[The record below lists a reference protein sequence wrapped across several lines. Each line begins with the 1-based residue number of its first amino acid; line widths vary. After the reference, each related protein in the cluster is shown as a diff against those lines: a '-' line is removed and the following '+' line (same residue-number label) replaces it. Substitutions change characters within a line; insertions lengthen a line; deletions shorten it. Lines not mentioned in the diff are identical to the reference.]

1 MNIGAGSGRGKAD
14 PPREPGA
21 AAESWIE
28 EAMPM
33 ASTRACVWQV
43 VEHLPAG
50 PLTARARIGTLPAF
64 PPLQGRS
71 PEVAALNYACGI
83 DFGTTNSVAAIARTD
98 PAEPE
103 IVAEEPSCL
112 LVTDDGARQRLYVGR
127 EAIARYRGEPGST
140 RFVKSMKSVLADPGF
155 VSTKIFGRTYTPQHL
170 VRPVLAHLKAKAEE
184 AVGEPVRRV
193 VMGRPVHF
201 SSHHEN
207 DGLAVERLRDAARLA
222 GFEEIAFLAEP
233 IAASWSCAA
242 GLDRESRVLV
252 ADIGGGTAD
261 FCVVLLRPDGRHEV
275 LSTGGVRIG
284 GDDFDSRIMWNRLV
298 AAFGYGSRFESWD
311 RMLEVPVHLYVALC
325 RWDRIPF
332 LKDSRTWAD
341 LRYILGGSTDRPAI
355 ARLMTLIDEDLG
367 FPLYQAIATAKHELS
382 RAERAGIVFDESGLE
397 IDESLCRDEFEAM
410 IAEHVEGMAAAAEE
424 TLRMAGICGE
434 RIDSCFLTGGC
445 SLVPAVARRFSRIVA
460 PDRLRTRADTFTSVA
475 TGLALFGLRDV

>member
-1 MNIGAGSGRGKAD
+1 MTWS
-14 PPREPGA
+14 
-21 AAESWIE
+21 
-28 EAMPM
+28 
-33 ASTRACVWQV
+33 
-43 VEHLPAG
+43 
-50 PLTARARIGTLPAF
+50 
-64 PPLQGRS
+64 
-71 PEVAALNYACGI
+71 CGI
-83 DFGTTNSVAAIARTD
+83 DFGTTNSVVTIARADT
-98 PAEPE
+98 ATPE

-140 RFVKSMKSVLADPGF
+140 RFVKSMKSVLSDPGF

-170 VRPVLAHLKAKAEE
+170 VRPVLAHLRAKAEE
-184 AVGEPVRRV
+184 AVGEPVHRV

-222 GFEEIAFLAEP
+222 GFEDVVFLAEP
-233 IAASWSCAA
+233 IAASWSYAA

-261 FCVVLLRPDGRHEV
+261 FCVVLLRPDGHHKV

-284 GDDFDSRIMWNRLV
+284 GDDFDSRIMWDRLV
-298 AAFGYGSRFESWD
+298 TAFGYGSRFESWD

-355 ARLMTLIDEDLG
+355 ARLMTLVENDLG
-367 FPLYQAIATAKHELS
+367 FPLYQAIAAAKHGLS
-382 RAERAGIVFDESGLE
+382 RADRASIVFDESGLE
-397 IDESLCRDEFEAM
+397 IDESLRRNEFEAM
-410 IAEHVEGMAAAAEE
+410 IAGHVEGMAGSAEE
-424 TLRMAGICGE
+424 TLSAAGLSGTQ
-434 RIDSCFLTGGC
+434 IDSCFLTGGC

-460 PDRLRTRADTFTSVA
+460 PDRLRTRGDTFTSVA
-475 TGLALFGLRDV
+475 AGLALYGLRDDA